1 MKMLYDIELEN
12 RLYDNTMEQSELYIE
27 MCQICAEQL
36 GITIDEYI
44 NFTLDMQLETRD
56 CTLEGIEQMYTE
68 YCQEYDIPCMQ
79 IDIGIPMK
87 LYGAI

>member
-1 MKMLYDIELEN
+1 MKMLYDIELKN
-12 RLYDNTMEQSELYIE
+12 SLYDNTMRQSELYIK
-27 MCQICAEQL
+27 MCQLCAEQL
-36 GITIDEYI
+36 GITVDEYI
-44 NFTLDMQLETRD
+44 DFTLDMQIETRD
-56 CTLEGIEQMYTE
+56 YTLEEIEQMYAE

>member
-1 MKMLYDIELEN
+1 MIKTYDIDLEN

-36 GITIDEYI
+36 GITVDEYI
-44 NFTLDMQLETRD
+44 DFTLDMQIETRD
-56 CTLEGIEQMYTE
+56 YTLEEIEQMYVE
-68 YCQEYDIPCMQ
+68 YCQEYDIPHMQ

-87 LYGAI
+87 LHGAI